1 MAPGWHCWLVQQC
14 LHASS
19 DYVTGFAQQR
29 TKGNS
34 VRILFMGNN
43 WVGLQILRR
52 LKDHDADLVGLVVHP
67 VESSRYGAE
76 IIEAAVLD
84 EDRIFLGSQL
94 KDQDTIESIKSLKPD
109 IGLSILFGYI
119 LKPEFLE
126 LFGHGVVNLH
136 PSYLPFNRGRYP
148 NVWSIVDETPAGVTL
163 HYVDD
168 GIDTGDIIARREVLV
183 EPVDTGET
191 LYRKLEEASVS
202 LFEETWPLIEAG
214 EAPRFAQEQS
224 GTFHRTG
231 DVEQIDRIELDKSYT
246 AGELLNIIRAR
257 TFPPYDGA
265 YFEIDGRRIYVRLE
279 LYDAEE
285 L

>member
-1 MAPGWHCWLVQQC
+1 MTDWERKESCPPSVVHQ
-14 LHASS
+14 
-19 DYVTGFAQQR
+19 DE
-29 TKGNS
+29 N

-43 WVGLQILRR
+43 RVGLQILRW
-52 LKDHDADLVGLVVHP
+52 LKERGADLVGLVIHP
-67 VESSRYGAE
+67 VETSKFGSQ
-76 IIEAAVLD
+76 IIEAAGFD
-84 EDRIFLGSQL
+84 IDRVFDGAQL
-94 KDQDTIESIKSLKPD
+94 NDQDTIESIKSLKPD

-126 LFGHGVVNLH
+126 LFAHGVVNLH
-136 PSYLPFNRGRYP
+136 PSYLPFNRGQYP
-148 NVWSIVDETPAGVTL
+148 NVWSIVEETPAGVTL
-163 HYVDD
+163 HYIDN

-202 LFEETWPLIEAG
+202 LFEETWPLIVAG
-214 EAPRFAQEQS
+214 TAPRFAQEQS
-224 GTFHRTG
+224 GTSHRTD
-231 DVEQIDRIELDKSYT
+231 DVQQIDNIELDKSYT
-246 AGELLNIIRAR
+246 AGKLLNIIRAR